1 MTCLKLKSKETHHYQ
16 NKTYGTL
23 TLPPSYPWPQVRTL
37 LNVGLLAY
45 CNETKQTFLISF
57 CSKLMNEGGGGIG
70 EMRGHSL
77 LIKYFILEA
86 HNTESM
92 IFKEKKSLLLELHFI
107 VRSPIKIA
115 LYVED

>member
-1 MTCLKLKSKETHHYQ
+1 
-16 NKTYGTL
+16 
-23 TLPPSYPWPQVRTL
+23 
-37 LNVGLLAY
+37 
-45 CNETKQTFLISF
+45 
-57 CSKLMNEGGGGIG
+57 
-70 EMRGHSL
+70 MRGHSL